1 MRDALPRRIS
11 DATDCIRKSAEPR
24 TSNSRAVH
32 NRAAAAEAAGAFS
45 KTSFKINSY
54 YVISRR

>member
-1 MRDALPRRIS
+1 VKVVMRNALLRRIS

-32 NRAAAAEAAGAFS
+32 NRAAAAAVGAFS
-45 KTSFKINSY
+45 KTSFKH
-54 YVISRR
+54 R